1 MKWLQSSF
9 LAALCAAALAPVGAL
24 ADPVISRVSPL
35 EGRLNRIVVIEGSG
49 FGPVQGS
56 NVVHIGDRQ
65 VPILSY
71 SDGMI
76 TISVNPAV
84 HDEPL
89 ALDTIY
95 SLRVVTERLGKKS
108 NAVDF
113 KVLSGDPL
121 TVIPAGSVPG
131 APDQPF
137 INRLNDS
144 LFCPGDILTLI
155 GGGFGGTQGRGS
167 VTINVPFLDAGG
179 SVFFQPFGAVIHS
192 WSDGVVA
199 VSLVLPAGALPG
211 NYTATVLR
219 ENGKSAAVAFTV
231 GAIVNGA
238 CVIPTPQTGVDVADL
253 DFGAQALNTTSAERT
268 ILLTNTSAVPLRT
281 PDHQRH
287 LQRSAPG

>member
-1 MKWLQSSF
+1 
-9 LAALCAAALAPVGAL
+9 
-24 ADPVISRVSPL
+24 
-35 EGRLNRIVVIEGSG
+35 
-49 FGPVQGS
+49 
-56 NVVHIGDRQ
+56 
-65 VPILSY
+65 
-71 SDGMI
+71 MI

-268 ILLTNTSAVPLRT
+268 ILLTNTSAVPLRIINVT
-281 PDHQRH
+281 FNGPHQGDFRFTGGDSGGI
-287 LQRSAPG
+287 LAPGDTRVITLTFRPTALGLRTARVDLITDAPSSPDSVALTGIGE